1 MEFEIKENNEVIKS
15 SIKDE
20 IIKGTL
26 EFSKIDFSSE
36 EPLPNTLIEI
46 YKENDELVFSGRTNE
61 EGKIVIE
68 ELEYGKYYILEKEA
82 PAGYLLNEEKM
93 DFEIKEDGEIVK
105 AVMMDEIIKVPDTLK
120 NESYGIVVKAVM
132 MDEIIKVP
140 DTLKNESYGIV

>member
-1 MEFEIKENNEVIKS
+1 MNLSADRSVFFREGN
-15 SIKDE
+15 
-20 IIKGTL
+20 
-26 EFSKIDFSSE
+26 
-36 EPLPNTLIEI
+36 
-46 YKENDELVFSGRTNE
+46 KENDELVFSGRTNE

-120 NESYGIVVKAVM
+120 NESYGIVYCGLVL
-132 MDEIIKVP
+132 III
-140 DTLKNESYGIV
+140 GIGVIIYEKRRKKK

>member
-93 DFEIKEDGEIVK
+93 EFEITDDGEIVK

-120 NESYGIVVKAVM
+120 NESYGIVYCGLVL
-132 MDEIIKVP
+132 III
-140 DTLKNESYGIV
+140 GIGVIIYEKRRKKK